1 MQRADTGSKGVDGD
15 KVLVLSMAG
24 EEASLDKRWV
34 SGLTLHPSVHLC
46 SPHAF
51 FKEMSPLLLL
61 PTQIPQPTDD
71 IFFVITWVG
80 LAQDDLDSGSFCL
93 TS

>member
-34 SGLTLHPSVHLC
+34 SGLTLYPSV
-46 SPHAF
+46 P
-51 FKEMSPLLLL
+51 M
-61 PTQIPQPTDD
+61 
-71 IFFVITWVG
+71 
-80 LAQDDLDSGSFCL
+80 
-93 TS
+93 